1 MSFPSVSPSQ
11 TLYNVSPTDENRIIK
26 SGQSGAGK
34 AGLTSVL
41 PDLGTVTNGFT
52 VGFAMERGEPH
63 RIVIRSGRSEN
74 IAIVNETVDPRTS
87 PFNVWYVK
95 EFGLDFENQVVFL
108 TIDEVGNW
116 RVTGGSGPVRK

>member
-11 TLYNVSPTDENRIIK
+11 TLYNVWPTDENKIIK

-41 PDLGTVTNGFT
+41 PDLGTVSNGFT

-63 RIVIRSGRSEN
+63 NIVIRDGRNEN
-74 IAIVNETVDPRTS
+74 IAAVFEDELGGD
-87 PFNVWYVK
+87 WYVK
-95 EFGLDFENQVVFL
+95 GIVIRRENQVVFL

-116 RVTGGSGPVRK
+116 RVTGGSGPLRLRS